1 MSPGNVTF
9 EDMRDILNEDS
20 LQVLNLKLTPLPG
33 RQRVDWVASSSGRI
47 GLSRSMSS
55 NEEPKRTLPGTTP
68 DNMFP
73 ALTPAQRARVA
84 AHGRSRSAAAGETV
98 FEPSTQKNKFFVVI
112 TGQLNILNL
121 SEGREEVV
129 AVCGPGMFTGEL
141 NVLSGRR
148 GLVHIRAAETSE
160 LIEID
165 REQLLALVQTDSELS
180 DIFLR
185 AYILR
190 RLELVARGIGD
201 IVLVGSSHSLDTF
214 RIKEFLTRNYQ
225 PYSYIDLERDDD
237 VQQLLDHF
245 GVAIADLPVLICRGD
260 VVLRNPTNQEIVSC
274 LGFNEGID
282 QTHVRDLIIVGAG
295 PAGLAAAVYGASE
308 GLDVLVLESNSPG
321 GQAGSSSKIE
331 NYLGFPTGIS
341 GQELA
346 GNAYTQAQK
355 FGAQMLIA
363 KDAHGLACDRRPYA
377 VQIDNGDRVTAR
389 TVMIATGAQYR
400 KLPLEN
406 LARFEGAGV
415 YYGATHLEA
424 QGCGGEEVVVVGG
437 GNSAGQGAVFL
448 AQTAR
453 RVYVLVRAAGLAQ
466 SMSRYLIRRIEE
478 SSKIELRV
486 QTEITA
492 LEGSDHLER
501 VQWRDNKTGT
511 VERRNIGYVF
521 SMTGAIPN
529 SNWLQGCVACDAG
542 GFIKTGSDLSAEDL
556 TAARWPLARVP
567 YLLETS
573 LPGVFAVGDV
583 RCGNIKRVASAV
595 GEGSIAV
602 SFVHRVLNE

>member
-1 MSPGNVTF
+1 MDNSKP
-9 EDMRDILNEDS
+9 S
-20 LQVLNLKLTPLPG
+20 APPLPG
-33 RQRVDWVASSSGRI
+33 VV
-47 GLSRSMSS
+47 
-55 NEEPKRTLPGTTP
+55 P
-68 DNMFP
+68 DKMFP
-73 ALTPAQRARVA
+73 ALTPAQQQRVA
-84 AHGRSRSAAAGETV
+84 VHGRLRRAEAGETV
-98 FEPSTQKNKFFVVI
+98 FDPNTQENKFFVVVA
-112 TGQLNILNL
+112 GQLKLLKL
-121 SEGREEVV
+121 SAEREEVV

-148 GLVHIRAAETSE
+148 GLVRIRAAEASD

-165 REQLLALVQTDSELS
+165 REPLLALVQTDSELS

-185 AYILR
+185 AFILR
-190 RLELVARGIGD
+190 RLELISRGIGD
-201 IVLVGSSHSLDTF
+201 LVLIGSSHSLDTF

-225 PYSYIDLERDDD
+225 PYTYIDLERDAD

-245 GVAIADLPVLICRGD
+245 KVAIADLPVLICRGAI
-260 VVLRNPTNQEIVSC
+260 VLRNPTNTEIVDC

-282 QTHVRDLIIVGAG
+282 QTHIRDMIVVGAG

-321 GQAGSSSKIE
+321 GQAGASSKIE

-363 KDAHGLACDRRPYA
+363 KDAKGLTCDRRPYS
-377 VQIDNGDRVTAR
+377 VQVEADERVPAR
-389 TVMIATGAQYR
+389 TIVIATGAQYR
-400 KLPLEN
+400 RLPLEN
-406 LARFEGAGV
+406 LSRFEGAGV

-424 QGCGGEEVVVVGG
+424 QLCGGEEVIVVGG
-437 GNSAGQGAVFL
+437 GNSAGQAAVFL

-453 RVYVLVRAAGLAQ
+453 RVYMLVRGGGLAET
-466 SMSRYLIRRIEE
+466 MSRYLIRRIEE
-478 SSKIELRV
+478 SPNIELLTT
-486 QTEITA
+486 TEVTS

-501 VQWRDNKTGT
+501 VQWRINKTGE
-511 VERRNIGYVF
+511 VETHNIGYLF
-521 SMTGAIPN
+521 SMIGAVPN
-529 SNWLQGCVACDAG
+529 SSWLAGCVACDSA

-556 TAARWPLARVP
+556 ASANWPLSRPP

-583 RCGNIKRVASAV
+583 RGGNVKRVASAV

-602 SFVHRVLNE
+602 SFVHQVLSE